1 MSAIF
6 LRTFCEKSSLMMGYY
21 NTYFV
26 NHCFRWII

>member
-6 LRTFCEKSSLMMGYY
+6 LRKIALMMGYY

-26 NHCFRWII
+26 NHCFRGII